1 MTACALEGR
10 PGSAAGA
17 GEESGWLCWASDMAE
32 AKSSGEDGP
41 PLEDAVEIAWG
52 AVEGAVGDTV
62 TPR

>member
-1 MTACALEGR
+1 
-10 PGSAAGA
+10 
-17 GEESGWLCWASDMAE
+17 MAE